1 MDALGLFA
9 ELRETI
15 ENLIEHAARFT
26 CANHIDEEL
35 VEDLRV
41 RLKGFRKVITLG
53 DAVGDVSE
61 DDLECRIAFLLSDQF
76 KGAEQR

>member
-15 ENLIEHAARFT
+15 ENLIEHATRFT
-26 CANHIDEEL
+26 GANHIDEEL

-53 DAVGDVSE
+53 DAIDDVGE
-61 DDLECRIAFLLSDQF
+61 DDLEGRIAFLLSDQF